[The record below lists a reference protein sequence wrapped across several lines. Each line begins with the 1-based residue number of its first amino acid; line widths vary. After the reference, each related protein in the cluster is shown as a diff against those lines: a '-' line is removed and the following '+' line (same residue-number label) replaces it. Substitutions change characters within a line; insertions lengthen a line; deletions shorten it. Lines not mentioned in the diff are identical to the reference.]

1 MYKFEVI
8 YAFCC
13 TDFLPQEVTTF
24 YDGLTAEEKAIIK
37 EIAANHAKYETEEQ
51 VRHCFKY
58 LASKTL
64 ICLGT

>member
-8 YAFCC
+8 YEFCC

-24 YDGLTAEEKAIIK
+24 YDGLTAEEKDIIR

-51 VRHCFKY
+51 VRHCFKF
-58 LASKTL
+58 
-64 ICLGT
+64 